1 MSIEAE
7 IARIKDVRRNKRS
20 EYDTLFEKVKKLVD
34 FVMKIQGLRA
44 NVAWGALLHE
54 NQKMKSSWDSFERL
68 LKETKFISRVNAIMT
83 VHNHNYVESGALKIA

>member
-54 NQKMKSSWDSFERL
+54 NQEMKSSWDSFV
-68 LKETKFISRVNAIMT
+68 TIQQ
-83 VHNHNYVESGALKIA
+83 